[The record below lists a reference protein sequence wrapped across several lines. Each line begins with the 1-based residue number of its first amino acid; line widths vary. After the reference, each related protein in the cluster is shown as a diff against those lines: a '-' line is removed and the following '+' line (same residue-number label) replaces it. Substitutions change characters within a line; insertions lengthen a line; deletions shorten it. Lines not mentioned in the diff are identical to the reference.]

1 LIYTSAEGPVL
12 EGFLVKV
19 MLKMC
24 VRLFPKFKKLMEVR
38 VRTLVLSFYIPM
50 VGWEGSP
57 KKLEDQ

>member
-1 LIYTSAEGPVL
+1 VL